1 MICPSCTFH
10 THAHTYMQVNVG
22 LRSYVGPGNTG
33 MLPIAQRVDNRPAFM
48 LERATS
54 TQDRI
59 NWHVAQT
66 KSAAIE
72 TQAR

>member
-1 MICPSCTFH
+1 
-10 THAHTYMQVNVG
+10 
-22 LRSYVGPGNTG
+22 
-33 MLPIAQRVDNRPAFM
+33 MLPLAQRVDNRPAFM

-66 KSAAIE
+66 KSAALE
-72 TQAR
+72 TQARRRSRISREKNTTTNWIL